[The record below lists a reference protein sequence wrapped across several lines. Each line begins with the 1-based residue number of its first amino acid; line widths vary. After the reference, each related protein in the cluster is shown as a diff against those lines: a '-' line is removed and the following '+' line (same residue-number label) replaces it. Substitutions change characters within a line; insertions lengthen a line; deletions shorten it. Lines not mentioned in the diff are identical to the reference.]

1 MKSSPLKHI
10 GRHPADQYTQNPGHR
25 ASDHE
30 GGNLTFDAMG
40 NNIVTD
46 ESQRDILAREAAELS
61 LVNDAKIRSE
71 EILINSNNAINA
83 FITNANENPAETIRQ
98 VKTRAYQLN
107 AGMKVNDSLRK
118 EYEYNFTLL
127 KEGLEQYQHTVDS
140 IYDVNLPLID
150 IANQKAALPPE
161 SYQEHGELDTE
172 QEEYIA
178 MHPRDRAKHVKKNY
192 R

>member
-10 GRHPADQYTQNPGHR
+10 GRHPADQYTPNPGHR

-30 GGNLTFDAMG
+30 GGSITFDDMG

-46 ESQRDILAREAAELS
+46 ESQRQILDRENKELEIA
-61 LVNDAKIRSE
+61 NDAKIRSE

-107 AGMKVNDSLRK
+107 AGMRVNDSLRTWGIR
-118 EYEYNFTLL
+118 YRTRR
-127 KEGLEQYQHTVDS
+127 
-140 IYDVNLPLID
+140 IYSN
-150 IANQKAALPPE
+150 A
-161 SYQEHGELDTE
+161 S
-172 QEEYIA
+172 
-178 MHPRDRAKHVKKNY
+178 
-192 R
+192 